1 MRRFLICGTCTTA
14 NNLSPKRGTRVLLSG
29 DEGKLLTTELAVVT
43 SAREL
48 ATWFYVTSLTEHVGV
63 YEEVAHV

>member
-14 NNLSPKRGTRVLLSG
+14 NNLSPKGGTRGLLSG